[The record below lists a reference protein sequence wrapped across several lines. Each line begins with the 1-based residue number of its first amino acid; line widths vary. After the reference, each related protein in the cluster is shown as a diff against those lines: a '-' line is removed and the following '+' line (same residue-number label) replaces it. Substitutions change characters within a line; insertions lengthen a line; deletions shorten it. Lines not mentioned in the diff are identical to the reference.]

1 MEVGGQ
7 KHAST
12 ALPPA
17 KKMARCEYEARRAPE
32 QVWTICRRENCLVA
46 GGIRSLDRPA
56 RSPVTT
62 PTTLSRNLWKHRTY
76 VNKHEFSKMY
86 CSLRHA
92 REKRTLKIWGFH
104 GSVRPYCDLVLTPCS
119 LLGGEPEYGGSECS

>member
-7 KHAST
+7 QHAST

-17 KKMARCEYEARRAPE
+17 KKTARCEYEVRQAPE
-32 QVWTICRRENCLVA
+32 QVWTICRTENCLVT
-46 GGIRSLDRPA
+46 GGIRSLARPA

-76 VNKHEFSKMY
+76 LHKYEFNKMY

-92 REKRTLKIWGFH
+92 TEGRTLKIWGFP
-104 GSVRPYCDLVLTPCS
+104 GGVQPYCDLVC
-119 LLGGEPEYGGSECS
+119 